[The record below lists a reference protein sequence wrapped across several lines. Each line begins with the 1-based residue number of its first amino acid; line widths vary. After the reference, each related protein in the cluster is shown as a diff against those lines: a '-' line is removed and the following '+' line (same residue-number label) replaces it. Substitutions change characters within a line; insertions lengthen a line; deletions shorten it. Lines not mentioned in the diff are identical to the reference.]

1 MFTIIA
7 KNIMEDTY
15 TVECQPCIV
24 CSNKTCIDVPAQG
37 IFWYNQ
43 GKLIQECF
51 PELPKEDRELL
62 ITGTHDECF
71 NSLYKEEE

>member
-1 MFTIIA
+1 
-7 KNIMEDTY
+7 MEDTY
-15 TVECQPCIV
+15 TVETEPCIV
-24 CSNKTCIDVPAQG
+24 CDNVTCLDVPAQG

-51 PELPKEDRELL
+51 PELSIGDRELL

-71 NSLYKEEE
+71 DTLNIEEE

>member
-1 MFTIIA
+1 MFTVIGKDI
-7 KNIMEDTY
+7 
-15 TVECQPCIV
+15 
-24 CSNKTCIDVPAQG
+24 QG
-37 IFWYNQ
+37 VFWYNQ